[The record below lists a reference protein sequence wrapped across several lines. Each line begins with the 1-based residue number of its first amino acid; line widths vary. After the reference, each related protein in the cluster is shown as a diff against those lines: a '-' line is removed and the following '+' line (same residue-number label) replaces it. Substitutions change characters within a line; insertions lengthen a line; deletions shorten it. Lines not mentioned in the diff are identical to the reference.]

1 MYHLSTK
8 QRYRIVEEYERVG
21 TISQTSRNLKLRPG
35 TCRLW
40 VNRYLETGGVE
51 DKPGRGRKP
60 ILSEVDAKLAL
71 DLLVS
76 NAHEGPS
83 DVAKML
89 VQRGASQVLV
99 HRCTIQR
106 AGRRAA
112 LQEGKVMR
120 AFRGKPHCKFL
131 GQRVVHQRL
140 TYCKDMLS
148 KSFATTLFTD
158 RCKFAFEH
166 PGCVVK
172 SVVYGFEGEPRSI
185 PKVNH
190 PKVFN
195 VYGGICQYGVTDLIE
210 VAGTTGRKSEY
221 TNKKG
226 EESKNITSAEYEDVL
241 RKGLLP
247 SALSI
252 FRNKGMSSFVFLQD
266 NDPTHNVAS
275 GVIKAFNSKN
285 VSNITMIK
293 HPSNSPDLN
302 PIENVWGYVK
312 MKVERRGC
320 ESFSEFKAAVREE
333 FRNIPVSMLKKYVKS
348 MKKRLLACQNANGQR
363 TRY

>member
-89 VQRGASQVLV
+89 VQKGASQVLV

-131 GQRVVHQRL
+131 GQRVVDQRL
-140 TYCKDMLS
+140 TPSRLSLCSALYCWILFSTCAGSSTTFNEGLLWAFPNTGGLS
-148 KSFATTLFTD
+148 NTFSTSLKLYAALFSSAWQQSRDSLRQKS
-158 RCKFAFEH
+158 RRW
-166 PGCVVK
+166 
-172 SVVYGFEGEPRSI
+172 SRPRGRSS
-185 PKVNH
+185 PAS
-190 PKVFN
+190 
-195 VYGGICQYGVTDLIE
+195 
-210 VAGTTGRKSEY
+210 AGTLQQS
-221 TNKKG
+221 
-226 EESKNITSAEYEDVL
+226 V
-241 RKGLLP
+241 
-247 SALSI
+247 
-252 FRNKGMSSFVFLQD
+252 SS
-266 NDPTHNVAS
+266 
-275 GVIKAFNSKN
+275 
-285 VSNITMIK
+285 
-293 HPSNSPDLN
+293 
-302 PIENVWGYVK
+302 
-312 MKVERRGC
+312 R
-320 ESFSEFKAAVREE
+320 
-333 FRNIPVSMLKKYVKS
+333 
-348 MKKRLLACQNANGQR
+348 
-363 TRY
+363 